1 MKKQTK
7 IFTVITTL
15 LLTLL
20 VAGCS
25 NGSKKEST
33 QLTVS
38 TFGLATKQM
47 TRDVFTPFGKDNN
60 LTVKSQFGDS
70 SSRFTQIE
78 HNPNSGVDVIELA
91 QNNAVAGQNKK
102 VFKQLDFNKLKNF
115 KYLSKDQQ
123 ALAKK
128 TNSVPYTVNSIGIIY
143 NPKAVGKITSWN
155 QLWDKKLAN
164 KIAIPDI
171 ATTFGPAMVY
181 IANEHWQSQQASSS
195 FVYNGKVDEKNAF
208 GALKELKPNVVKTY
222 AKSSDLANMFK
233 SGEIDAAVVGDFAV
247 GMIKTAAPDVDYVV
261 PESGTYANYDTA
273 SILKNS
279 KNSDAAYKYIDYR
292 ISKESQEKVASAD
305 SLNNAPVNSS
315 VTLNDPKYMT
325 YGDVAKRAKMID
337 FNYVNKELPSWIK
350 LWNQTM
356 N

>member
-7 IFTVITTL
+7 FFAVITTL

-25 NGSKKEST
+25 SKSASK

-70 SSRFTQIE
+70 SSRFTQIS
-78 HNPNSGVDVIELA
+78 HNPNSGIDVIELA
-91 QNNAVAGQNKK
+91 QNNAVAGQNKG
-102 VFKQLDFNKLKNF
+102 VFKKLDFSKLKNF
-115 KYLSKDQQ
+115 KYLSADQQ
-123 ALAKK
+123 KLAKE

-143 NPKAVGKITSWN
+143 NPKKVGKITSWD

-171 ATTFGPAMVY
+171 STTFGPAMVY
-181 IANEHWQSQQASSS
+181 IANQHWQNQQTTSS
-195 FVYNGKVDEKNAF
+195 FVDNGKVDEKQAF
-208 GALKELKPNVVKTY
+208 GELKALKPNVVKTY

-233 SGEIDAAVVGDFAV
+233 SGEIDVAVVGDFAV
-247 GMIKTAAPDVDYVV
+247 GMIKTAAPDVEYTV

-273 SILKNS
+273 SILKDS
-279 KNSDAAYKYIDYR
+279 KNTDAAYKYIDYR
-292 ISKESQEKVASAD
+292 IGKESQTKVAEKS
-305 SLNNAPVNSS
+305 SLNNAPVNST
-315 VTLNDPKYMT
+315 VKLDDPQYMT
-325 YGDVAKRAKMID
+325 YGKTAERAKMID
-337 FNYVNKELPSWIK
+337 FNYVNKQLPSWIK
-350 LWNQTM
+350 QWNQTM

>member
-1 MKKQTK
+1 MKKNTK
-7 IFTVITTL
+7 IFTIVTTL
-15 LLTLL
+15 LAML
-20 VAGCS
+20 VIAGCS
-25 NGSKKEST
+25 NNKGASK

-60 LTVKSQFGDS
+60 LIVKSQFGDS
-70 SSRFTQIE
+70 SSRFTQIS

-91 QNNAVAGQNKK
+91 QNNAVAGNNKNT
-102 VFKQLDFNKLKNF
+102 FKKLDFSKLKNF

-123 ALAKK
+123 KLAKE

-143 NPKAVGKITSWN
+143 NPKKVGKITSWD

-181 IANEHWQSQQASSS
+181 IANEHYQNTQVTSS
-195 FVYNGKVDEKNAF
+195 FVDNGKVDENQAF
-208 GALKELKPNVVKTY
+208 NQLKALKPNVVKTY
-222 AKSSDLANMFK
+222 SKSSDLANMFK
-233 SGEIDAAVVGDFAV
+233 SDEIDVAVVGDFAV
-247 GMIKTAAPDVDYVV
+247 GMIKNAVPDVDYVV

-279 KNSDAAYKYIDYR
+279 KNTDAAYKYIDYR
-292 ISKESQEKVASAD
+292 IGKASQAKVAEKN
-305 SLNNAPVNSS
+305 SLNNAPTNSS
-315 VTLNDPKYMT
+315 VTLKDPQYMT
-325 YGDVAKRAKMID
+325 YGKVAKRAKMID
-337 FNYVNKELPSWIK
+337 FNYVNKQLPSWIK
-350 LWNQTM
+350 KWNQTM

>member
-1 MKKQTK
+1 MKRQTK
-7 IFTVITTL
+7 FFAIVTTL

-25 NGSKKEST
+25 NNKSASK

-70 SSRFTQIE
+70 SSRFTQVS
-78 HNPNSGVDVIELA
+78 HNPNSGIDVIELA
-91 QNNAVAGQNKK
+91 QNNAVAGSNKD
-102 VFKQLDFNKLKNF
+102 VFKKLDFSKLKNF

-123 ALAKK
+123 KLAKE

-143 NPKAVGKITSWN
+143 NPKKVGEITSWD
-155 QLWDKKLAN
+155 QLWDKKLEG

-181 IANEHWQSQQASSS
+181 VANEHWQHQQATSS
-195 FVYNGKVDEKNAF
+195 FVYNGKVDEKQAF
-208 GALKELKPNVVKTY
+208 NELKSLKPNVVKTY

-233 SGEIDAAVVGDFAV
+233 SGEIDVAVVGDFAV
-247 GMIKTAAPDVDYVV
+247 GMIKNAAPDVQYVV
-261 PESGTYANYDTA
+261 PETGTYANYDTA

-279 KNSDAAYKYIDYR
+279 KNTDAAYKYIDYR
-292 ISKESQEKVASAD
+292 IGKSSQAKVAEKD
-305 SLNNAPVNSS
+305 SLNNAPVNSQ
-315 VTLNDPKYMT
+315 VTLQDPEYMT
-325 YGDVAKRAKMID
+325 YGSVAKNARMID

-350 LWNQTM
+350 QWNQIM

>member
-1 MKKQTK
+1 MKKFAK
-7 IFTVITTL
+7 ILTIVTTL
-15 LLTLL
+15 LIALT
-20 VAGCS
+20 VAGCGKTA
-25 NGSKKEST
+25 NK

-47 TRDVFTPFGKDNN
+47 TRDVFNPFAKANN

-70 SSRFTQIE
+70 SSRFTQIS

-91 QNNAVAGQNKK
+91 QNNAVAGSNKNL
-102 VFKQLDFNKLKNF
+102 FKKLDFSKIKNF

-123 ALAKK
+123 KLAKE

-143 NPKAVGKITSWN
+143 NPKKIGKITSWD
-155 QLWDKKLAN
+155 QLWDKKLEGR
-164 KIAIPDI
+164 IAIPDI

-181 IANEHWQSQQASSS
+181 IANQHAQNLQASSS
-195 FVYNGKVDEKNAF
+195 FVDNGKIDEKQAF
-208 GALKELKPNVVKTY
+208 AQLKALKPNVVKTY

-247 GMIKTAAPDVDYVV
+247 GMIKNAAPDVEYMV
-261 PESGTYANYDTA
+261 PESGTYANYDTV

-279 KNSDAAYKYIDYR
+279 KNEDAAYKYIDYR
-292 ISKESQEKVASAD
+292 ISKASQAKVAESN

-315 VTLNDPKYMT
+315 VTLKDPQYMT
-325 YGDVAKRAKMID
+325 YGDTAKRAKMID

-350 LWNQTM
+350 QWNQTM

>member
-7 IFTVITTL
+7 FFAIMTTL
-15 LLTLL
+15 VATLL

-25 NGSKKEST
+25 NGSSKKESK
-33 QLTVS
+33 QITVS

-78 HNPNSGVDVIELA
+78 HNPNSSVDVVELA
-91 QNNAVAGQNKK
+91 QNNAVAGEKK
-102 VFKQLDFNKLKNF
+102 QVFKKLDFSKIKNF
-115 KYLSKDQQ
+115 KYLTKDQQ
-123 ALAKK
+123 KLAKE

-143 NPKAVGKITSWN
+143 NPKTVGKITSWD

-164 KIAIPDI
+164 KVAIPDI

-181 IANEHWQSQQASSS
+181 LASDHAKTD
-195 FVYNGKVDEKNAF
+195 VTKDNGKAAF
-208 GALKELKPNVVKTY
+208 KSLEDLKPNIVKTY
-222 AKSSDLANMFK
+222 SKSSDLANMFK
-233 SGEIDAAVVGDFAV
+233 SGEVDVAVVGDFAV
-247 GMIKTAAPDVDYVV
+247 GMLKGVSSDLDYVV

-279 KNSDAAYKYIDYR
+279 KNTDASYKYIDYR
-292 ISKESQEKVASAD
+292 ISKESQTTVAGAK
-305 SLNNAPVNSS
+305 SLNNAPVNSQ
-315 VTLNDPKYMT
+315 VTLKNPKDMT

-350 LWNQTM
+350 TWNQTM